1 MKYFR
6 CALLALAALAGRP
19 ARAQQAV
26 LPPKKTDYFDAHDHR
41 LPSGAG
47 AAYRLETVWRDSVAG
62 SERAYFPSGKLK
74 SVSMFGHLRQRFR
87 HGLQTSWY
95 ENGQQH
101 TKEDFRLGRRD
112 GELLVYYPDGTLRR
126 RELVAGGQPG
136 KGECFGPDGQP
147 VAYFPY
153 FQPPVYSEG
162 NGDVAAIVQS
172 AIRRG
177 NFPEVV
183 AQMGMDARIR
193 VQFTVSQEGRVEQVH
208 ALDWKP
214 SQTYPRPVL
223 DAFQR
228 LKQEAEWMVA
238 HLKPFH
244 PALLDGEPVAYEMT
258 VPIGFHVYDN

>member
-1 MKYFR
+1 MKQFW
-6 CALLALAALAGRP
+6 CALVVLTGMAGCP
-19 ARAQQAV
+19 ATAQQVV
-26 LPPKKTDYFDAHDHR
+26 LPPKKVDYFDAHDRR
-41 LPSGAG
+41 LPSEAG

-62 SERAYFPSGKLK
+62 TERAYYASGKLK
-74 SVSMFGHLRQRFR
+74 SAAMFGHLRRRIR
-87 HGLQTSWY
+87 HGLQTTWY

-101 TKEDFRLGRRD
+101 TKEDYRLGRRD
-112 GELLVYYPDGTLRR
+112 GELLVYYPDGTVRR
-126 RELVAGGQPG
+126 HEYFAGGQPG
-136 KGECFGPDGQP
+136 KCECFGPDGQP
-147 VAYFPY
+147 TAYFPY

-183 AQMGMDARIR
+183 AQMGMDARIQVR
-193 VQFTVSQEGRVEQVH
+193 FTVSPQGKVEQVH

-214 SQTYPRPVL
+214 SQPYPRPVL

-244 PALLDGEPVAYEMT
+244 PALLDGEPVADEMT